1 VSVVLEED
9 GIRLRLAGEDDIDY
23 LHRLAASEEVEP
35 FLAGVSPWGR
45 DDVRADIVR
54 AQTEPDAGA
63 RIVLEIEDGRAWRPA
78 GGLAYAVQNRR
89 SRIVHLYGVMLDPS
103 ARGRGLAERAVRLV
117 ATHLIRERGYHRV
130 QLEVYAFNERA
141 LRLFERAG
149 FVREGA
155 KRKAY
160 WRHGAWHD
168 GVLFGLV
175 AEDLATRNEAAEGGL
190 SRAVR
195 DSSR

>member
-1 VSVVLEED
+1 VIA
-9 GIRLRLAGEDDIDY
+9 GAGFRLRRACEDDVDY
-23 LHRLAASEEVEP
+23 LVALAASEEVEP
-35 FLAGVSPWGR
+35 YLAGVSPWGA
-45 DDVRADIVR
+45 DDVRADVER
-54 AQTEPDAGA
+54 ARTEPEAGT
-63 RIVLEIEDGRAWRPA
+63 RLVLELPDGGGWRPA

>member
-1 VSVVLEED
+1 MGVLE
-9 GIRLRLAGEDDIDY
+9 
-23 LHRLAASEEVEP
+23 VE
-35 FLAGVSPWGR
+35 
-45 DDVRADIVR
+45 
-54 AQTEPDAGA
+54 DAG
-63 RIVLEIEDGRAWRPA
+63 DWRPA

-89 SRIVHLYGVMLDPS
+89 SRIAYLYGVMLDPQ
-103 ARGRGLAERAVRLV
+103 ARGQGLAERAVRLV
-117 ATHLIRERGYHRV
+117 AAHLIRNAGYHRV

-168 GVLFGLV
+168 GVMFGLV
-175 AEDLATRNEAAEGGL
+175 EEDLPDPSGT
-190 SRAVR
+190 
-195 DSSR
+195 